1 MFAFVVMP
9 LKKYLRSKKEI
20 FAVSAQKSSTDCRK
34 YFSLAIVCVQYNT
47 MNYSDVRQFSICFR
61 NLFCND
67 GDEYDNADDD
77 GGNDDED
84 DDGSDV

>member
-47 MNYSDVRQFSICFR
+47 MNYSDVRQFSIFFR
-61 NLFCND
+61 ND
-67 GDEYDNADDD
+67 GDEYDNTDDD
-77 GGNDDED
+77 GNDDED

>member
-47 MNYSDVRQFSICFR
+47 MNYSDVRQFSIFFR
-61 NLFCND
+61 NPFCND
-67 GDEYDNADDD
+67 DD
-77 GGNDDED
+77 GNDDED